1 MERYFV
7 EAIFSKKLGVISLSL
22 QSECNAVY
30 YCKISSSQKM
40 LKLPLVAS
48 LENHA
53 MALKIHDF
61 GELRRCKRWRQRAGS
76 QSPTQ
81 SKFSIFKIL
90 VTLIFMM
97 PFSTVKYLSPKKCY
111 SYHWLL
117 ASKSMRWHSRFSIS
131 VNLSIY
137 RQ

>member
-7 EAIFSKKLGVISLSL
+7 EAIFSKKLGVILLSL

-61 GELRRCKRWRQRAGS
+61 GELGRCKRWRQRACS
-76 QSPTQ
+76 QSPT
-81 SKFSIFKIL
+81 
-90 VTLIFMM
+90 
-97 PFSTVKYLSPKKCY
+97 
-111 SYHWLL
+111 
-117 ASKSMRWHSRFSIS
+117 
-131 VNLSIY
+131 
-137 RQ
+137 